1 MTAAQVDLWK
11 QREENRLNF
20 EKLADNVIQ
29 RSNSSYK
36 VKPKQAICMEN
47 VVNGKDTLAILP
59 TSYGKSLIYQILPPL
74 FIEMKIA
81 TNPILIVVSPLKFL
95 IRNQIDEIKELESYF
110 QIKGCSLEKHN
121 TVESIK
127 SY

>member
-1 MTAAQVDLWK
+1 
-11 QREENRLNF
+11 
-20 EKLADNVIQ
+20 
-29 RSNSSYK
+29 
-36 VKPKQAICMEN
+36 MEN

-59 TSYGKSLIYQILPPL
+59 TSYGKSLIYQMLPPL
-74 FIEMKIA
+74 SIEMKIA